1 MNIGDLSIT
10 NFYVGDIQAD
20 KICLGAEQVW
30 PNTPPG
36 PDYASMYLT
45 VEIIS
50 GDTLEISNS
59 GISYSVN
66 DGPWIQVP
74 STTSARTGYLLS
86 VSVGDKIR
94 FKGNQATQN
103 AFYRYSRS
111 ANCIYDVYGNI
122 LSLEYGDNFIGQ
134 TQFLTTYRPCYGT
147 FRNQTDYHLNAGARS
162 AEHLILPPTVVEGC
176 YRSMFQNSN
185 SLIKAPVLPATTLAT
200 GCYFNMFGGCTGL
213 TDAPELPATALANE
227 CYYEMFKACTSLTTA
242 PELPVTTLMSSC
254 YTYMF
259 SGCSSLITAPELPAE
274 TLVSNCYMG
283 MFGGCSSLN
292 YIKCLATNPSSQTG
306 SANPYTFRWVVD
318 AGDGTGTF
326 VKHPDATWPSGDNGI
341 PEGWTVVDA

>member
-30 PNTPPG
+30 PSGPG
-36 PDYASMYLT
+36 PESAYSAMYLT

-50 GDTLEISNS
+50 GDFLWISNS
-59 GISYSVN
+59 GVSYSIN
-66 DGPWIQVP
+66 DGPWQSVP
-74 STTSARTGYLLS
+74 SSTTTGTPYQYLFR

-103 AFYRYSRS
+103 ALYLSSYFAPWSELTP
-111 ANCIYDVYGNI
+111 ALFDVYGNI

-147 FRNQTDYHLNAGARS
+147 FRNQNHVLVSSCCRS

-176 YRSMFQNSN
+176 YRSMFQNN
-185 SLIKAPVLPATTLAT
+185 YSLTKAPVLPATTLAT
-200 GCYFNMFGGCTGL
+200 GCYFNMFGICSGL
-213 TDAPELPATALANE
+213 TEAPELPATTLANE
-227 CYYEMFKACTSLTTA
+227 CYREMFRGCASLTTA
-242 PELPVTTLMSSC
+242 PELP
-254 YTYMF
+254 
-259 SGCSSLITAPELPAE
+259 API
-274 TLVSNCYMG
+274 LVSNCYNI
-283 MFGGCSSLN
+283 MFKECTSLN

-306 SANPYTFRWVVD
+306 SANPYTYSWVEN

-326 VKHPDATWPSGDNGI
+326 VKHPDATWPSGDSGI
-341 PEGWTVVDA
+341 PTGWTVQNAVL